1 MEYLLYFL
9 MSLVA
14 GLWTMLISYM
24 DKEDKLY
31 LSFFAGFTIS
41 FFIFILGDFLI
52 KMYVFFNA

>member
-52 KMYVFFNA
+52 KMYVFFHA